1 MNLFVRIILLLFVI
15 GIIFVENTIYLHE
28 TNDGLEVEFYYCV
41 FVQSLFYCR
50 RPHQPLNLIRDNDN
64 TTCHDNSGKRHRF
77 SEIQAKNISINTILH
92 QWNSSIERVEQ
103 YSRFLRGSSEWGGY
117 VCQCIDRSSFGKNC
131 EYRPD
136 TPMATGNEIAES

>member
-103 YSRFLRGSSEWGGY
+103 YSRFLRGSSEWDGY